1 MKIKEPLISCDTVV
15 ALPNS
20 TSNNTTIFGKNSD
33 RPKLECQPLVQKP
46 RTNFTNS
53 VGLSI
58 IVIFLYYLLIKFG
71 QTLGYNDIINPFI
84 SVWMVNLIFLLFGTH
99 LFIKSRT

>member
-46 RTNFTNS
+46 RTKNENKYTEC
-53 VGLSI
+53 
-58 IVIFLYYLLIKFG
+58 
-71 QTLGYNDIINPFI
+71 Q
-84 SVWMVNLIFLLFGTH
+84 
-99 LFIKSRT
+99 FIKIIF

>member
-33 RPKLECQPLVQKP
+33 RPKLECQPLLQKQ
-46 RTNFTNS
+46 RTKNENKYTEC
-53 VGLSI
+53 
-58 IVIFLYYLLIKFG
+58 
-71 QTLGYNDIINPFI
+71 Q
-84 SVWMVNLIFLLFGTH
+84 
-99 LFIKSRT
+99 FIKIPSTEIS